1 MFTCV
6 RTNFLGYGIET
17 KDVKV
22 GKKGRLRTPIGMQK
36 NNPQISSRPSST
48 MLSLGRRWRP
58 SMWNR
63 AAMNEFFASELR
75 NSRQWVWKIR
85 KHKMIVEFSN
95 EQFLR
100 TIIVLILFFGFV
112 ADDFLL
118 EFVLSEDLHH
128 AVNLLAQTEESSIRI
143 LPKCS
148 IERVLNLFGKNVF
161 FRQDA
166 DLAHHVEVIGVTR
179 VIIHYLVRRV
189 LYFQVTFVLW

>member
-1 MFTCV
+1 
-6 RTNFLGYGIET
+6 
-17 KDVKV
+17 
-22 GKKGRLRTPIGMQK
+22 
-36 NNPQISSRPSST
+36 
-48 MLSLGRRWRP
+48 
-58 SMWNR
+58 
-63 AAMNEFFASELR
+63 
-75 NSRQWVWKIR
+75 
-85 KHKMIVEFSN
+85 MIVEFSN

-189 LYFQVTFVLW
+189 LYFQVTFVL